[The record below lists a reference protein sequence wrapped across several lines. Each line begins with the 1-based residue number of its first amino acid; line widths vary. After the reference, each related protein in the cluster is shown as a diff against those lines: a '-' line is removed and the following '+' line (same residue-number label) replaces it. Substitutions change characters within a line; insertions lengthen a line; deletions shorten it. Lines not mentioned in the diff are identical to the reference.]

1 MPTVPLDSMPWETE
15 LDPSIRAVEQDVPT
29 LLRAGVRV
37 LTDAGVPSP
46 DADAA
51 SLLAHAWEIDG
62 ADLSRRRLF
71 AEAVPA
77 EVAARFAHLVA
88 ERARR
93 IPLQHLTGRAHFR
106 RLSLRVGPG
115 VFVPRPETELLV
127 TEVLDHLKRDKD
139 ASGSGTPLV
148 VDLCSGSGA
157 IALSVALEH
166 LGARVIG
173 IEREAP
179 ALSWSQANLV
189 DLDLGASRVD
199 LLAGDATTVAA
210 ERPDLAG
217 AVDVVVTNP
226 PYVPDAAVP
235 RDPEVREHDPAAA
248 LYGGASGLELPAL
261 LIAQAAVLLR
271 PGGLFVMEHAEDQ
284 GAGVREIIAGTPELS
299 GAATFPD
306 YTGRDRYTVAHRD
319 PARGPR

>member
-1 MPTVPLDSMPWETE
+1 MPWETE
-15 LDPSIRAVEQDVPT
+15 LDPSTRAVEQDVPT

-37 LTDAGVPSP
+37 LTEAGVPSP

-51 SLLAHAWEIDG
+51 ALLAHAWEVDET
-62 ADLSRRRLF
+62 DLSRRGLF
-71 AEAVPA
+71 SDAVPA
-77 EVAARFAHLVA
+77 EVAAGFARLVA

-93 IPLQHLTGRAHFR
+93 IPLQHLTGVAHFR

-127 TEVLDHLKRDKD
+127 TEVLDHLAHGDD
-139 ASGSGTPLV
+139 GAPPLV

-166 LGARVIG
+166 PGVRVIG

-179 ALSWSQANLV
+179 ALSWSQSNLV
-189 DLDLGASRVD
+189 DFDLGASTVD
-199 LLAGDATTVAA
+199 LLAGDATTVAVDHP
-210 ERPDLAG
+210 ELAG
-217 AVDVVVTNP
+217 TVDVVVTNP

-235 RDPEVREHDPAAA
+235 RDPEVRDHDPAAA

-261 LIAQAAVLLR
+261 LIAQAVVLLR
-271 PGGLFVMEHAEDQ
+271 PGGLFVLEHAEDQ
-284 GAGVREIIAGTPELS
+284 GAGVREIVAGTPGLS

-306 YTGRDRYTVAHRD
+306 YTGRDRYTVARRD
-319 PARGPR
+319 SAASPMRNGE

>member
-1 MPTVPLDSMPWETE
+1 MPWETE
-15 LDPSIRAVEQDVPT
+15 LDPSTRAVEQDVPT

-37 LTDAGVPSP
+37 LTEAGVPSP

-51 SLLAHAWEIDG
+51 ALLAHAWEVDET
-62 ADLSRRRLF
+62 DLSRRRLF
-71 AEAVPA
+71 ADAVPA
-77 EVAARFAHLVA
+77 EVAAGFARLVA

-93 IPLQHLTGRAHFR
+93 IPLQHLTGVAHFR

-127 TEVLDHLKRDKD
+127 TEVLDHLTHGDD
-139 ASGSGTPLV
+139 GAPPLV

-166 LGARVIG
+166 PGVRVIG
-173 IEREAP
+173 IEREAS
-179 ALSWSQANLV
+179 ALSWSQSNRV
-189 DLDLGASRVD
+189 DLDLGTSTVD
-199 LLAGDATTVAA
+199 LLAGDATTVAVDHP
-210 ERPDLAG
+210 ELAG
-217 AVDVVVTNP
+217 TVDVVVTNP

-235 RDPEVREHDPAAA
+235 RDPEVRDHDPAAA

-261 LIAQAAVLLR
+261 LIAQAVVLLR

-284 GAGVREIIAGTPELS
+284 GAGVREIVAGTPGLS

-306 YTGRDRYTVAHRD
+306 YTGRDRYTVARRD
-319 PARGPR
+319 SAASPMRNGE

>member
-1 MPTVPLDSMPWETE
+1 MPWETE
-15 LDPSIRAVEQDVPT
+15 LDPSTRAVEQDVPT

-37 LTDAGVPSP
+37 LTEAGVPSP

-51 SLLAHAWEIDG
+51 ALLAHAWEVDET
-62 ADLSRRRLF
+62 DLSRRRLF
-71 AEAVPA
+71 SDAVPA
-77 EVAARFAHLVA
+77 EVAAGFARLVA

-93 IPLQHLTGRAHFR
+93 IPLQHLTGVAHFR

-127 TEVLDHLKRDKD
+127 TEVLDHLAHGDGG
-139 ASGSGTPLV
+139 APPLV

-166 LGARVIG
+166 PGVRVIG
-173 IEREAP
+173 IEREAS
-179 ALSWSQANLV
+179 ALSWSQSNRV
-189 DLDLGASRVD
+189 DLDLGTSTVD
-199 LLAGDATTVAA
+199 LLAGDATTVAVDHP
-210 ERPDLAG
+210 ELAG
-217 AVDVVVTNP
+217 TVDVVVTNP

-235 RDPEVREHDPAAA
+235 RDPEVRDHDPAAA

-261 LIAQAAVLLR
+261 LIAQAVVLLR

-284 GAGVREIIAGTPELS
+284 GAGVREIVAGTPGLS

-306 YTGRDRYTVAHRD
+306 YTGRDRYTVARRD
-319 PARGPR
+319 SAASPMRNGE

>member
-1 MPTVPLDSMPWETE
+1 MPWETE
-15 LDPSIRAVEQDVPT
+15 LDPSTRAVEQDVPT

-37 LTDAGVPSP
+37 LTEAGVPSP

-51 SLLAHAWEIDG
+51 ALLAHAWEVDET
-62 ADLSRRRLF
+62 DLSRRRLF
-71 AEAVPA
+71 ADAVPA
-77 EVAARFAHLVA
+77 EVAAGFARLVA

-93 IPLQHLTGRAHFR
+93 IPLQHLTGVAHFR

-127 TEVLDHLKRDKD
+127 TEVLDHLAHGDD
-139 ASGSGTPLV
+139 GAPPLV

-166 LGARVIG
+166 PGVRVIG

-179 ALSWSQANLV
+179 ALSWSQSNLV
-189 DLDLGASRVD
+189 DLDLGTSTVD
-199 LLAGDATTVAA
+199 LLAGDATTVAVDHP
-210 ERPDLAG
+210 ELAG
-217 AVDVVVTNP
+217 TVDVVVTNP

-235 RDPEVREHDPAAA
+235 RDPEVRDHDPAAA

-261 LIAQAAVLLR
+261 LIAQAVVLLR

-284 GAGVREIIAGTPELS
+284 GAGVREIVAGTPGLS

-306 YTGRDRYTVAHRD
+306 YTGRDRYTVARRD
-319 PARGPR
+319 SAASPMRNGE

>member
-1 MPTVPLDSMPWETE
+1 MPWETE
-15 LDPSIRAVEQDVPT
+15 LDPSTRAVEQDVPT

-37 LTDAGVPSP
+37 LTEAGVPSP

-51 SLLAHAWEIDG
+51 ALLAHAWEIDET
-62 ADLSRRRLF
+62 DLSRRRLF
-71 AEAVPA
+71 SDAVPA
-77 EVAARFAHLVA
+77 EVAAGFARLVA

-93 IPLQHLTGRAHFR
+93 IPLQHLTGVAHFR

-127 TEVLDHLKRDKD
+127 TEVLDHLAHGDGG
-139 ASGSGTPLV
+139 APPLV

-166 LGARVIG
+166 PGVRVIG
-173 IEREAP
+173 IEREAS
-179 ALSWSQANLV
+179 ALSWSQSNRV
-189 DLDLGASRVD
+189 DLDLGTSTVD
-199 LLAGDATTVAA
+199 LLAGDATTVSVDHP
-210 ERPDLAG
+210 ELAG
-217 AVDVVVTNP
+217 TVDVVVTNP

-235 RDPEVREHDPAAA
+235 RDPEVRDHDPAAA

-261 LIAQAAVLLR
+261 LIAQAVVLLR

-284 GAGVREIIAGTPELS
+284 GAGVREIVAGTPGLS

-306 YTGRDRYTVAHRD
+306 YTGRDRYTVARRD
-319 PARGPR
+319 SAASPMRNGE